1 MALAY
6 DPNRRSS
13 RTHKRVVRKGNERFD
28 VDGVEL
34 DPEDRRPK
42 GSKQHDDD
50 SRILRELPPHWGIF
64 SERNK

>member
-1 MALAY
+1 MAQAY

-13 RTHKRVVRKGNERFD
+13 RAHKRVVRQGNERFD

-42 GSKQHDDD
+42 GSKLHDDD

-64 SERNK
+64 SERDK